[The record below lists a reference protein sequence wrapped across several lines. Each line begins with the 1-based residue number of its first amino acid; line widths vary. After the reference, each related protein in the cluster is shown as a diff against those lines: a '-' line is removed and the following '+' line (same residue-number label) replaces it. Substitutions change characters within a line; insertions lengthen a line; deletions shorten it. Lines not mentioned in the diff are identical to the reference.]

1 MSNSRLARICK
12 HLSMTPWRVRRK
24 FPRTTLEAIEREIQ
38 SSEATHAGE
47 ICFVV
52 EGALHGAALYG
63 AQSPRERAIEVFS
76 LLRLWD
82 TEHRNAVLIYV
93 LLADRAVEIVADRGV
108 HSRIP
113 ASEWEGVCRAMEV
126 AFSQGRYHAGT
137 VDGIRAVTRHLT
149 AHFPVVASSAR
160 ELPDKPVVL

>member
-1 MSNSRLARICK
+1 
-12 HLSMTPWRVRRK
+12 MTPWRVRRK
-24 FPRTTLEAIEREIQ
+24 FPPATLEVIEHEIRN
-38 SSEATHAGE
+38 SETRHAGE

-52 EGALHGAALYG
+52 EGALNGVALYG
-63 AQSPRERAIEVFS
+63 GQSPRERAIEVFS

-108 HSRIP
+108 HSKV
-113 ASEWEGVCRAMEV
+113 AADDWEGVCHAMEV
-126 AFSQGRYHAGT
+126 AFACGLYHTGT
-137 VDGIRAVTRHLT
+137 MDGIQAVTRQLVK
-149 AHFPVVASSAR
+149 HFPVVAGATK

>member
-1 MSNSRLARICK
+1 MANSRLARICK

-24 FPRTTLEAIEREIQ
+24 FPLATLEAIEQEIK

-52 EGALHGAALYG
+52 EGALHVAALFG
-63 AQSPRERAIEVFS
+63 GQSPRERAIEVFS

-82 TEHRNAVLIYV
+82 TEHRNAVLLYV

-108 HSRIP
+108 HSRI
-113 ASEWEGVCRAMEV
+113 SGKDWECVCRAMEM
-126 AFSQGRYHAGT
+126 AFSQGHYHRGT
-137 VDGIRAVTRHLT
+137 VDGIRAVTRHLMT
-149 AHFPVVASSAR
+149 HYPVGAGSAK
-160 ELPDKPVVL
+160 ELPDKPMVL